1 MKDWAYTYFLE
12 KEVNENISNCLAL
25 QKQKS
30 EEYKDKIQEII
41 CKI

>member
-1 MKDWAYTYFLE
+1 MKDWTYTYFLE
-12 KEVNENISNCLAL
+12 KETNENISNCLAL

-30 EEYKDKIQEII
+30 EEYKKEIEEI